1 MPPARVLLQLSK
13 DSLLDV
19 NTIYHTSNVT
29 DGGQRGEFSPWQAKH
44 KYRSPTKLIFRF

>member
-1 MPPARVLLQLSK
+1 MPPARILLQLSK

-29 DGGQRGEFSPWQAKH
+29 DGGQRGEFPPWQAKC
-44 KYRSPTKLIFRF
+44 KYRFPTELLWT